1 MLAEQLFRQAFERLK
16 SNAPQIL
23 DKGALVSQNN
33 IAREAGCDP
42 SALRKQRYP
51 KLIDEIQGWIQAH
64 GGGVQISH
72 TQRIKKQRQKN
83 RTLAERLADA
93 HQTCAIALSLLV
105 DADAKILELTME
117 VERLQSMNPQSN
129 IRAFKPKGQT

>member
-1 MLAEQLFRQAFERLK
+1 MPAEQQFRQAFERLK
-16 SNAPQIL
+16 SNAPQIF

-33 IAREAGCDP
+33 VAREAGCDP

-51 KLIDEIQGWIQAH
+51 TLIAEIQVWIQAH
-64 GGGVQISH
+64 GGDEKTSQ
-72 TQRIKKQRQKN
+72 TQRIKKQRQMN

-93 HQTCAIALSLLV
+93 KHTCAVALSMLV

-117 VERLQSMNPQSN
+117 VERLQSMMPRDN
-129 IRAFKPKGQT
+129 IKKFKPKGQM